1 MGAAQQPLWELQRA
15 QEKAIAAPIG
25 GGDCL
30 SLEAGIAM
38 AISRTKAQD
47 RAEHVLSRPQGDM
60 KVTLSHGRS
69 GVSLLHNR
77 RVLTRCYA
85 SAVGRLQAY
94 SMARILGVALPQPGL
109 SVEVTV
115 PGGVLYRAIAVSGL
129 DLRREEAKMLL
140 AQHLDIADMQRGAAV
155 GS

>member
-1 MGAAQQPLWELQRA
+1 
-15 QEKAIAAPIG
+15 
-25 GGDCL
+25 
-30 SLEAGIAM
+30 M

-69 GVSLLHNR
+69 GVSLLHNG

-140 AQHLDIADMQRGAAV
+140 AQHLDIADMQRGGAV
-155 GS
+155 AS